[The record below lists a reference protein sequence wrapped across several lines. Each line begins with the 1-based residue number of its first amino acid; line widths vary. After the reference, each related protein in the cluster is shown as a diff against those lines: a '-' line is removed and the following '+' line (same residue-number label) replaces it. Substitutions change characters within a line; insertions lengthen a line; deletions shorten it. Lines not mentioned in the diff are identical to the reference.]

1 MLRLSLGYLF
11 KQSNNQTI
19 KQSINQS
26 IEARNLPSHH
36 LHTYRDWWFHARRMT
51 MSVCWGER
59 LGAKR
64 PGAKRPGGEQLKG
77 ERLGGKIRPVFSTHS
92 KSLGRA
98 HW

>member
-11 KQSNNQTI
+11 KQSI
-19 KQSINQS
+19 K
-26 IEARNLPSHH
+26 ARNLPSHH

-59 LGAKR
+59 PGGKRLG
-64 PGAKRPGGEQLKG
+64 GKRPGGEQ
-77 ERLGGKIRPVFSTHS
+77 LGGKIRPVFSTHS

>member
-11 KQSNNQTI
+11 KQSI
-19 KQSINQS
+19 KV
-26 IEARNLPSHH
+26 RNLPSHH

-59 LGAKR
+59 LGDKRPGDKR
-64 PGAKRPGGEQLKG
+64 PGAKRPGGKRLGG

-92 KSLGRA
+92 KSLGRV